1 MTVALRES
9 DLYASVKALLEG
21 QGYEVK
27 AEVEDCDVVACKAG
41 VPTVIVELKLAFTLD
56 LVLQGINR
64 QRLSD
69 DVYIA
74 VPAPDTPTKRRNW
87 RSRQRGYVKL
97 CGMLGLG
104 LMLVE
109 PGRKPGQ
116 QVKVLLDPAAYQPR
130 KNKRQLTSLLS
141 EFTART
147 GDPNTGGVTRTRI
160 VTAYR
165 QDALRLAAALNDQA
179 DMKVA
184 DLRNQTGVPKA
195 ASILQNNHYDWF
207 SRTARGVYALTDAG
221 RASLDVY
228 AEVLKSL
235 SDEAG

>member
-1 MTVALRES
+1 MTLRES
-9 DLYASVKALLEG
+9 DLYAPVKALLEG

-41 VPTVIVELKLAFTLD
+41 APTVIVELKLAFTLD
-56 LVLQGINR
+56 LVLQGVSR
-64 QRLSD
+64 QSLSN
-69 DVYIA
+69 DVYMA
-74 VPAPDTPTKRRNW
+74 VPDPDTPTKRRNW
-87 RSRQRGYVKL
+87 RSRQHGYVKL
-97 CGMLGLG
+97 CKMLGLG

-130 KNKRQLTSLLS
+130 KNKRQLTSLLT

-147 GDPNTGGVTRTRI
+147 GDPNTGGVTRTKI

-165 QDALRLAAALNDQA
+165 QDALRLVGALSRQSE
-179 DMKVA
+179 MKVA
-184 DLRNQTGVPKA
+184 DLREQTGVPKA
-195 ASILQNNHYDWF
+195 ASILQNNHYGWF

-221 RASLDVY
+221 QEGLDLY
-228 AEVLKSL
+228 AEVLASL
-235 SDEAG
+235 DGEVG

>member
-1 MTVALRES
+1 MKATLRES
-9 DLYASVKALLEG
+9 DLYAPVKALLEG

-41 VPTVIVELKLAFTLD
+41 APTVIVELKLAFTLD
-56 LVLQGINR
+56 LVLQGVSR
-64 QRLSD
+64 QSLSD
-69 DVYIA
+69 DVYMAI
-74 VPAPDTPTKRRNW
+74 PAPDTATKRRNW
-87 RSRQRGYVKL
+87 RSRQRGYIKL
-97 CGMLGLG
+97 CKMLGLG

-116 QVKVLLDPAAYQPR
+116 QVKVLLDPTAYQPR

-147 GDPNTGGVTRTRI
+147 GDPNTGGVTRTKI

-165 QDALRLAAALNDQA
+165 QDALRLAGALSQQSE
-179 DMKVA
+179 MKVA
-184 DLRNQTGVPKA
+184 ELRDRTGVPKA
-195 ASILQNNHYDWF
+195 ASILQNNHYAWF

-221 RASLDVY
+221 RDGLDLY
-228 AEVLKSL
+228 AEVLASL
-235 SDEAG
+235 DD